1 MKRLAR
7 VVAVGVPHHVTQRGN
22 GRQFFAEAVRSRWAS
37 PGHELNLRERND
49 LIDLEMAAMCMLKD
63 DSRYGFLTRWGRH
76 GRFGDCRTRDGGSA
90 VRTAGRK

>member
-37 PGHELNLRERND
+37 PGPFALNSEPAR
-49 LIDLEMAAMCMLKD
+49 
-63 DSRYGFLTRWGRH
+63 SVY
-76 GRFGDCRTRDGGSA
+76 
-90 VRTAGRK
+90 